1 MVDFNTNPMLFWVV
15 LLQILTTIGGSCF
28 FPHFEVKW
36 THEDLLIPKLKTC
49 PKPGGKNVPLQKTG
63 RRLGA
68 FWFSLKV
75 LALSIFDF
83 KKELNSNP
91 EKVEKNTPPVAFLA
105 WNTGNNAK
113 KTTFFKLMGH

>member
-1 MVDFNTNPMLFWVV
+1 MEGPAFSH
-15 LLQILTTIGGSCF
+15 ILRWNEHMKIYWFLS
-28 FPHFEVKW
+28 
-36 THEDLLIPKLKTC
+36 